1 MRLNYPAVFRKDGTT
16 VCIHFPDLRGAF
28 SEARQ
33 GDDPMVW
40 AKDCLELYLRN
51 SLKLGWSLPQ
61 PSPIDRVACEP
72 ELEQVVSVE
81 VEVDEQVC
89 AKKNSGGRPKKK
101 QAELASRSV
110 VVRMTDDEFQELEA
124 LAKREGTSKS
134 ALIKRFVR
142 DAAKQV
148 A

>member
-1 MRLNYPAVFRKDGTT
+1 MKIAYPAVFRKDGDTI
-16 VCIHFPDLRGAF
+16 CIRFPDLQGAF

-33 GDDPMVW
+33 GDDPIVW

-51 SLKLGWSLPQ
+51 FAKLGWSPAK

-72 ELEQVVSVE
+72 ELEQVVLVE
-81 VEVDEQVC
+81 VEVEENTF
-89 AKKNSGGRPKKK
+89 AKKIGGRPKKK

-134 ALIKRFVR
+134 ALIKRFLR
-142 DAAKQV
+142 DATRKIT
-148 A
+148 